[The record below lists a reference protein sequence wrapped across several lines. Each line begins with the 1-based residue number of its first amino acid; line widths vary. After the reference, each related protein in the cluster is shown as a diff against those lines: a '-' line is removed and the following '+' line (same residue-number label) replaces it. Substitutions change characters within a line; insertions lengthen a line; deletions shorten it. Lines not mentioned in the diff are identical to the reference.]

1 MGQGQH
7 AVHLAV
13 LGGSQMA
20 EHRTDV
26 PPAPTQADLR
36 FGPFCLEALKH
47 LWRGDQLVDL
57 RPRSLAMLRYLA
69 ERPAQVVTKKEL
81 LSQLWPGIYVS
92 PTVVK
97 VCVREIRHALGDE
110 TAKPQFIETVGM
122 QGYRF
127 IPANKPSS
135 PALSVQS
142 SVARS
147 ESESRVPPP
156 TNGIW

>member
-1 MGQGQH
+1 MDEN
-7 AVHLAV
+7 
-13 LGGSQMA
+13 S
-20 EHRTDV
+20 TD
-26 PPAPTQADLR
+26 TRGEGADLR
-36 FGPFCLEALKH
+36 FGPFSLEALKH

-110 TAKPQFIETVGM
+110 TAKPQFIETVGT

-127 IPANKPSS
+127 IS
-135 PALSVQS
+135 PLTAS
-142 SVARS
+142 
-147 ESESRVPPP
+147 PPLAGGP
-156 TNGIW
+156 EASTAEPV